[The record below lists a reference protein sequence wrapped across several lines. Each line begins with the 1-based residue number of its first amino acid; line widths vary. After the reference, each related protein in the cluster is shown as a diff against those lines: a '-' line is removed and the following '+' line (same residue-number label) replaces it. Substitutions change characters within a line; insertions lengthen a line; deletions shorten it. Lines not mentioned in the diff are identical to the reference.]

1 MASERAVLNDAR
13 DSALSEGKTYVV
25 MSNGT
30 ADFKTVTDAL
40 RHCCEGDTILV
51 KLGQYDEKIVLEK
64 NVTIQGD
71 SGTEPTDI
79 IINGGAVCKV
89 GGVIRGVAITSL
101 VEIRSGSVTLEG
113 CDISEGFDG
122 IKICKGAN
130 PTILR
135 CVIHNARQGGDC
147 IYVAEGAKALIE
159 DNEIHNARVN
169 GIHVNGG
176 DVILRKN
183 RIHHC
188 HFGIFFR
195 RRGKGAVDGNT
206 VQNCTTFGVY
216 IIQSADPIVERNT
229 ISSCSIHG
237 IMISQE
243 GMGTIRNNMCNGSL
257 TVKKGSVPQL
267 ENNQVLGKLDN
278 ENVQHQEVP
287 ALA

>member
-169 GIHVNGG
+169 GIHVCQWDSGCGAPTTHPSGWGG
-176 DVILRKN
+176 
-183 RIHHC
+183 
-188 HFGIFFR
+188 
-195 RRGKGAVDGNT
+195 
-206 VQNCTTFGVY
+206 QFGVVHRPLFDLAR
-216 IIQSADPIVERNT
+216 ILGGEDA
-229 ISSCSIHG
+229 ISLVSHG
-237 IMISQE
+237 VRT
-243 GMGTIRNNMCNGSL
+243 G
-257 TVKKGSVPQL
+257 L
-267 ENNQVLGKLDN
+267 E
-278 ENVQHQEVP
+278 
-287 ALA
+287 